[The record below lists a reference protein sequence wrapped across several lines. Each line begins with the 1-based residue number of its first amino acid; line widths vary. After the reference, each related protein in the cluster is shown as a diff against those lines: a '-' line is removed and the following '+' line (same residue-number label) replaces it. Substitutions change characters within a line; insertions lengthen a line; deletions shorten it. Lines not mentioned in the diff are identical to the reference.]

1 MNTEK
6 CSEWVARDAGVI
18 APTSHLS
25 YYPLVAEKG
34 EGSLIVDADGND
46 FIDFLSGASSLNL
59 GSRQPEVI
67 EAVTQQLQKATQY
80 AAPYAYNK
88 PMIEYAERLTS
99 VFPGE
104 GPAKICFGNCGS
116 DANDA
121 AIKFARAY
129 TGRTKIIAFL
139 NAYHGNT
146 YGSSSMTT
154 CSSTM
159 HKGIGPLLP
168 EIYHFPFFSNEVPD
182 DVCERDCLKEMKF
195 AFESYMSPE
204 EVAAVI
210 IEPIQGDGG
219 MTPAHPVFM
228 NKLYNMCR
236 DNGILFIS
244 EEVQQ
249 GFYRTGPFFAI
260 ENYPEVRPDCIV
272 MGKSLGAGFAAG
284 AIMGRAEIMD
294 VLKPPAHLFTLS
306 GNAVTMTA
314 GLAQFDVMQ
323 TKDFQ
328 DRLKAN
334 IRIFRDRCRGIKEKY
349 PEAVMCD
356 RGIGMSGGLGIGTA
370 GDDGVIKADVTAA
383 YKIVYRS
390 YERGLIMITLAGNI
404 LRLQPPLNITE
415 EHLNK
420 GFDIIDRSIADFL
433 AGDIPDEVMR
443 FRQGW

>member
-6 CSEWVARDAGVI
+6 CQEWVARDAAVI

-25 YYPLVAEKG
+25 YYPFVAEKS
-34 EGSLIVDADGND
+34 EGALLTDADGNE

-59 GSRQPEVI
+59 GSRQPDVV
-67 EAVTQQLQKATQY
+67 EAVTEQLQNHTQY

-129 TGRTKIIAFL
+129 TGRKKIITFF

-159 HKGIGPLLP
+159 HKGIGPFLP
-168 EIYHFPFFSNEVPD
+168 EIYHFPYFTNEVPD
-182 DVCERDCLKEMKF
+182 DICRSECLKDMEF
-195 AFESYMSPE
+195 AFESYLSPE

-219 MTPAHPVFM
+219 MTPAHPIFM
-228 NKLYNMCR
+228 SRLYKMCR

-260 ENYPEVRPDCIV
+260 ENYPDIKPDCII
-272 MGKSLGAGFAAG
+272 MGKSLGAGLAAG

-294 VLKPPAHLFTLS
+294 VLDPPAHLFTLS
-306 GNAVTMTA
+306 GNAVTMAA
-314 GLAQFDVMQ
+314 GIAQFDVMQ
-323 TKDFQ
+323 TKEFQ
-328 DRLKAN
+328 DRLQSN
-334 IRIFRDRCRGIKEKY
+334 IRIFRSRCRCIKEKY
-349 PEAVMCD
+349 PQAVMCD

-370 GDDGVIKADVTAA
+370 DEEGILKADVSAA

-390 YERGLIMITLAGNI
+390 YENGLIMITLAGNI
-404 LRLQPPLNITE
+404 LRLQPPLNIE
-415 EHLNK
+415 EEQLNK
-420 GFDIIDRSIADFL
+420 GFDIIDRSIADLL
-433 AGDIPDEVMR
+433 AGNIPDDVLR
-443 FRQGW
+443 FRKGW